1 MQSRLE
7 ELGEIGSVKKSSR
20 GTAKRAFTP
29 MDVNKVENPL
39 KSVAD
44 GNKDDVKAGLLAENE
59 RSEASQKA
67 EEDSPMSKKEM
78 IKAKMKE
85 KAAERAMEEF

>member
-7 ELGEIGSVKKSSR
+7 ELGEIGSVKKNSR
-20 GTAKRAFTP
+20 GTAKKAFTP
-29 MDVNKVENPL
+29 MDVNNVENPL
-39 KSVAD
+39 KNASVD
-44 GNKDDVKAGLLAENE
+44 TDDAKLDLLSGHEQAEI
-59 RSEASQKA
+59 SQKPP

-85 KAAERAMEEF
+85 KAAEKAAEGF